1 MTWQLCHLL
10 CFALICFQV
19 THFSAKSNKIIRY
32 TSNFKKSIFN
42 YEIFVKNDICNGQK
56 IVPLPNNV
64 KTKMSN
70 MLFTEK
76 IKELRIQNQMPQR
89 QIAAALDIDTATYCK
104 IEKGERRAKKEQVAI
119 LSEMFHV
126 EMTDLLTLWLADKVT
141 DMVSDEHIVASEAL
155 SMAAENLKR
164 IG

>member
-1 MTWQLCHLL
+1 MKFLSLL
-10 CFALICFQV
+10 EHKEWLNSLF
-19 THFSAKSNKIIRY
+19 
-32 TSNFKKSIFN
+32 
-42 YEIFVKNDICNGQK
+42 
-56 IVPLPNNV
+56 LPNNV
-64 KTKMSN
+64 KTKISN

-104 IEKGERRAKKEQVAI
+104 KEQVAI

-141 DMVSDEHIVASEAL
+141 EVVSDEHIVASEAL
-155 SMAAENLKR
+155 SMAAENLRR

>member
-1 MTWQLCHLL
+1 MKNWQ
-10 CFALICFQV
+10 
-19 THFSAKSNKIIRY
+19 K
-32 TSNFKKSIFN
+32 
-42 YEIFVKNDICNGQK
+42 FVS
-56 IVPLPNNV
+56 LPNNV
-64 KTKMSN
+64 KTKISN

-104 IEKGERRAKKEQVAI
+104 IEKGERKAKKEQVAI
-119 LSEMFHV
+119 LSEMFHI

-141 DMVSDEHIVASEAL
+141 DIVSDEHKVASKAL
-155 SMAAENLKR
+155 SMVAENLRR